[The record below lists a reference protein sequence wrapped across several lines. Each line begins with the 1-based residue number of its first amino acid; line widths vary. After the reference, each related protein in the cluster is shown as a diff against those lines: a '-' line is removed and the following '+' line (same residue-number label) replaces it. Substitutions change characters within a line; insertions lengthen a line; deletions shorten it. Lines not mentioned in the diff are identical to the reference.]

1 MLKKVWT
8 LTALTVLGTMVFAN
22 VDLRTNIQDI
32 FYRGTCEEA
41 GAITMSVNGNDFVN
55 ASTST
60 PVFIRVRLDKLAVLC
75 STLVD
80 CNACPD
86 NNVSCGPFENFIYLA
101 MRVEGQNFFLM
112 NAPAETVSIIR
123 WRAGEDQIWL
133 RVQSS
138 SSGWVNNTQAGT
150 IGAPDDNSSVA
161 WTFGVSA
168 RSSHLTNLP
177 LYNNVQANLPC
188 NTLCPG
194 DPGDLDYY
202 VSTLICVDVS
212 GSTLLPESTTAGN
225 SDQSALKFDSISY
238 DDGAPNYMSLGDCHE
253 MTEEISCATTA
264 QDIDKGRQLPI
275 NFSGDN
281 VIARGITQNCEL
293 SFRKHGLV
301 YADLCL
307 DPGGQGVADDCWIPL
322 TNTLTLDMAC
332 DYGLNF
338 LTQFVIS
345 TPGFESYGFEVDT
358 YTNGDP
364 VSAGGD
370 WYWMAPGA
378 VVMDRVDTHTAPQAW
393 AYQTHE
399 DYMFVSHGMILT
411 SAVWIIYTGADDQDT
426 RVTFELTATV
436 WSWCENDPT
445 DVVLS
450 VGGWATNH
458 GEEYD
463 EFPYDLDWQFYR
475 CPPSFYPLN
484 SIEWTMGAF
493 EPCLSDRVTIFFP
506 YLPMIAEN
514 DTFWAGISVVNQG
527 LVNFDANEVEAHI
540 YEADGSRWDAFFPA
554 LPVRNQHTFLLA
566 DDEQGVG
573 FYTDT
578 LFIPVE
584 AQGSDLIPLD
594 NRSSMFVLGQHWG
607 TSTVDTFGPDLD
619 GFCMIGNNA
628 TGDVYG
634 YLPRNYDNGM
644 PLQNAD
650 LPVLRSKTER
660 GTQATLLPPR
670 TEMRRK

>member
-22 VDLRTNIQDI
+22 VDLRTNIHDI

-41 GAITMSVNGNDFVN
+41 GSITMSVNGNDFVS

-60 PVFIRVRLDKLAVLC
+60 PVFIRVKLDKVAELC

-86 NNVSCGPFENFIYLA
+86 NNVTCGPFENFIYLA
-101 MRVEGQNFFLM
+101 MRVEGQSYFLM
-112 NAPAETVSIIR
+112 NAPAETVSIVR
-123 WRAGEDQIWL
+123 WRAGENQLWL

-138 SSGWVNNTQAGT
+138 SSGWVDNQQAGS

-168 RSSHLTNLP
+168 RSSHQTTLP
-177 LYNNVQANLPC
+177 LYTAVQANLPC

-194 DPGDLDYY
+194 DPGDMDWY

-212 GSTLLPESTTAGN
+212 GSTLLPETTTGN
-225 SDQSALKFDSISY
+225 SDQSALKFDTISF
-238 DDGAPNYMSLGDCHE
+238 DDGAPQYVSQGDCHE
-253 MTEEISCATTA
+253 MTEEVSCAATA
-264 QDIDKGRQLPI
+264 GDIDWVRELPI

-281 VIARGITQNCEL
+281 VIARGITQHCEL
-293 SFRKHGLV
+293 SFRKHGLA

-307 DPGGQGVADDCWIPL
+307 DPGGQGVDDDCWIPL
-322 TNTLTLDMAC
+322 ANDLTLDLNC

-338 LTQFVIS
+338 LTQFLVY
-345 TPGFESYGFEVDT
+345 TPGFTSYGLRVDT

-364 VSAGGD
+364 IPSPYFAD
-370 WYWMAPGA
+370 AYRIDPADLI
-378 VVMDRVDTHTAPQAW
+378 MDRIDTTTAIEMW
-393 AYQTHE
+393 EYITDE
-399 DYMFVSHGMILT
+399 DYMYVSHGMILAST
-411 SAVWIIYTGADDQDT
+411 AWIIYLGEDDQDS
-426 RVTFELTATV
+426 RVTFNLHAQV
-436 WSWCENDPT
+436 WSWCESDPT
-445 DVVLS
+445 EVVLT
-450 VGGWATNH
+450 VGGFASNH
-458 GEEYD
+458 GQEYD
-463 EFPYDLDWQFYR
+463 AAPYDQDWQFYR
-475 CPPSFYPLN
+475 CPPSYYQLN
-484 SIEWTMGAF
+484 SVEWTLGAY
-493 EPCLSDRVTIFFP
+493 EPCLSDRVSIFFP

-514 DTFWAGISVVNQG
+514 DTFWAGISIVNQG
-527 LVNFDANEVEAHI
+527 AVNFDADEVEAHI
-540 YEADGSRWDAFFPA
+540 YEADGSRWDAFLPA
-554 LPVRNQHTFLLA
+554 LPVRNQHTFLLT

-594 NRSSMFVLGQHWG
+594 NRSSMFVVGQHYG
-607 TSTVDTFGPDLD
+607 SSTVDTFGPDLD
-619 GFCMIGNNA
+619 GFCMIGNSA

-634 YLPRNYDNGM
+634 YLPRNYDNGI
-644 PLQNAD
+644 PLQAAD
-650 LPVLRSKTER
+650 LPVLRAKTASNVEM
-660 GTQATLLPPR
+660 LPPK
-670 TEMRRK
+670 TVYRR